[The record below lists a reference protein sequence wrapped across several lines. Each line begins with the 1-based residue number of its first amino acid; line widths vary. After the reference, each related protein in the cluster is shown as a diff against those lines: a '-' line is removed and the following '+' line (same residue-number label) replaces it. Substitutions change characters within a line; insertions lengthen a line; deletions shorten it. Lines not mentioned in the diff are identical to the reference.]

1 MSLSSELTHA
11 FRQRFSGECRLF
23 RAPGRINIIGEHTDY
38 SEGFVLPAAIDRSC
52 LCAAAPSPD
61 GVIRI
66 FSMNRGG
73 DLRQIAPSAGRQN
86 DWSDYVAGVFSAL
99 QAAGRKP
106 LACHIGLSSDVPEG
120 AGVSSSAA
128 LEVSVLTAVLAL
140 SGIEATA
147 RQRASWARAAEAD
160 FVGVPCG
167 IMDQFISV
175 SGQAG
180 CALVLDCRTLEAR
193 PAPIPEHAAFAVID
207 SGVRHQ
213 LTDGGYAQRRAECEE
228 AAHMLNVN
236 VLRDADL
243 GELMKANLP
252 DRLHRRARHVILESG
267 RVELTAAALDQGD
280 LSEVGRLMNAS
291 HLSLQNDFG
300 VTCPETDQLA
310 GLARRT
316 PGVFGAR
323 QMGGGFGG
331 AVLALCD
338 RLSAAEAVESI
349 ARNHERLTG
358 RVTEAFVC
366 SVSAGAGEIKP

>member
-1 MSLSSELTHA
+1 MSLSSDLVQA
-11 FRQRFSGECRLF
+11 FGQRFGAGGRLF

-38 SEGFVLPAAIDRSC
+38 SEGFVMPAAIDRAC

-61 GVIRI
+61 GVSRI
-66 FSMNRGG
+66 FSLNRGG
-73 DLRQIAPSAGRQN
+73 DVCELDPARGPQN
-86 DWSDYVAGVFSAL
+86 DWSDYAAGVFSAL
-99 QAAGRKP
+99 QTAGVSP
-106 LACHIGLSSDVPEG
+106 VACHIGLSSNVPEG

-140 SGIEATA
+140 SGIDAP
-147 RQRASWARAAEAD
+147 RQQRAAWARSAEAD

-175 SGQAG
+175 SGLAG

-193 PAPIPEHAAFAVID
+193 IAPIPEHAAFAVID

-213 LTDGGYAQRRAECEE
+213 LTDGGYAQRRAECED
-228 AAHMLNVN
+228 AARLLNVR

-243 GELMKANLP
+243 ISLAEGKLS
-252 DRLHRRARHVILESG
+252 DTLHRRARHVITESQ
-267 RVELTAAALDQGD
+267 RVALTATALSQGD
-280 LSEVGRLMNAS
+280 LSEVGCLMNAS
-291 HLSLQNDFG
+291 HHSLQNDFA

-310 GLARRT
+310 DLARRT
-316 PGVFGAR
+316 PGVYGAR

-338 RLSAAEAVESI
+338 RERAETAVESI
-349 ARNHERLTG
+349 LEDQERLAG
-358 RVTEAFVC
+358 RRTEGFVC
-366 SVSAGAGEIKP
+366 TVGAGAGEIMP

>member
-1 MSLSSELTHA
+1 MSLSSDLVQA
-11 FRQRFSGECRLF
+11 FRQRFGDGARLF

-38 SEGFVLPAAIDRSC
+38 SEGFVMPAAIDRSC

-61 GVIRI
+61 GVSRI
-66 FSMNRGG
+66 FSLNRDGEVRE
-73 DLRQIAPSAGRQN
+73 LSAARGRQN
-86 DWSDYVAGVFSAL
+86 DWSDYAAGVFSAL
-99 QAAGRKP
+99 QNAGVSP
-106 LACHIGLSSDVPEG
+106 IACHIGLSSDVPEG

-140 SGIEATA
+140 SGIDAT
-147 RQRASWARAAEAD
+147 REQRAAWARSAEAD

-193 PAPIPEHAAFAVID
+193 IAHIPDHAAFAVID

-228 AAHMLNVN
+228 AARLMNVS

-243 GELMKANLP
+243 VLLAQASLR
-252 DRLHRRARHVILESG
+252 DVLHRRARHVITESD
-267 RVELTAAALDQGD
+267 RVALTAAALGRGD
-280 LSEVGRLMNAS
+280 LSEVGHLMNAS
-291 HLSLQNDFG
+291 HQSLQNDFA
-300 VTCPETDQLA
+300 VTCPETDRLA
-310 GLARRT
+310 DLARST
-316 PGVFGAR
+316 PGVYGAR

-338 RLSAAEAVESI
+338 RHAAANAVESI
-349 ARNHERLTG
+349 LRDQERLSG
-358 RVTEAFVC
+358 RRTDGFVC
-366 SVSAGAGEIKP
+366 AVGDVAGEIHP